1 MTTKQERGCRDGFFN
16 IRMRVLSVRDGET
29 LLLGADHDE
38 VVTAVDVAA
47 PCTVN
52 KAEVTHRVDVKGE
65 GSALPCRDELLL
77 KVFQFLDRT
86 GYAACRITDEPVY
99 GFLPVT

>member
-1 MTTKQERGCRDGFFN
+1 MNFLDVITP
-16 IRMRVLSVRDGET
+16 VSSVRDGET

-38 VVTAVDVAA
+38 VVTAVEVAA
-47 PCTVN
+47 PCAVN

-65 GSALPCRDELLL
+65 SPALPCRDELLFE
-77 KVFQFLDRT
+77 VFQFLDRT